1 MAGFVNSNWQTFA
14 EGTSAR
20 LSALRAFMTELANAI
35 GTAGSYSIGGD
46 YSVNKDAL
54 QRQYDALISVERF
67 EAEQVGLA
75 TGTRLGFTSAK
86 LIL

>member
-1 MAGFVNSNWQTFA
+1 MPFVNSNWQTFS
-14 EGTSAR
+14 EGTPAR
-20 LSALRAFMTELANAI
+20 LAALRAFMTELMNAI

-54 QRQYDALISVERF
+54 QKQYDALIAVERF

-75 TGTRLGFTSAK
+75 TGTRIGFTQARART
-86 LIL
+86 